1 MNPQMQYY
9 SESDCDA
16 NNQSIC
22 QSFRGFFDEDSQINR
37 AQSIDDQFEQISAP
51 NSVQFSTQC
60 SSINLKEQK
69 SEMKEDLDDL
79 RCSEIEPSEV
89 ITFKSQIK
97 CQCSKS
103 QCQQSYCE
111 CFARGKTCGK
121 HCGCQNCQNMQI
133 NKKLEKIQKRLVK
146 QKRIKQRT
154 PRYLKGCTCGKS
166 RCQNNFC
173 SCHQDGKYCNS
184 GCKCV
189 DCKNVYKFCLKIF
202 PQIEHVESNEIST
215 NTNNVL
221 FIIGCENSSNFENL
235 NKLSNKSD
243 I

>member
-1 MNPQMQYY
+1 MNPQIQYY
-9 SESDCDA
+9 SESDCEAID
-16 NNQSIC
+16 QSIC
-22 QSFRGFFDEDSQINR
+22 QSFGGFFDENSQINKP
-37 AQSIDDQFEQISAP
+37 QSIDDQFEQISAP

-60 SSINLKEQK
+60 SSTGEKDHK
-69 SEMKEDLDDL
+69 
-79 RCSEIEPSEV
+79 SEIEEIVDDLKCSELDPNEV
-89 ITFKSQIK
+89 KSFQPQIK

-121 HCGCQNCQNMQI
+121 HCGCQNCQNKQM
-133 NKKLEKIQKRLVK
+133 NRKLEKIQKRLIK
-146 QKRIKQRT
+146 QKRNKQRT

-166 RCQNNFC
+166 KCQNKFC

-189 DCKNVYKFCLKIF
+189 DCKNMYNFCLKIF
-202 PQIEHVESNEIST
+202 PYIDYVESNQMESK
-215 NTNNVL
+215 NVVQ
-221 FIIGCENSSNFENL
+221 FIIGNENSDKFQIF
-235 NKLSNKSD
+235 NKYLKKSD